1 MISVMENVKADI
13 KTMSNDQLNE
23 IAEAVNMRRK
33 RIQNQAIR
41 NMLVGDIVSFETRNK
56 GTITGKVSKVNRK
69 TIIVAESKSTREWK
83 VPANLATKLG
93 IGG

>member
-13 KTMSNDQLNE
+13 ETMSNDQLNE
-23 IAEAVNMRRK
+23 IANAVNMRRK

-41 NMLVGDIVSFETRNK
+41 SMLVGDIVSFETRK
-56 GTITGKVSKVNRK
+56 GTITGKVRKVNRK
-69 TIIVAESKSTREWK
+69 NVIVADSHSTSEWK
-83 VPANLATKLG
+83 VPANLLTKLG

>member
-13 KTMSNDQLNE
+13 GKMSNDQLNE
-23 IAEAVNMRRK
+23 IANAVNMRRK

-41 NMLVGDIVSFETRNK
+41 SMLVGDIVSFETRK
-56 GTITGKVSKVNRK
+56 GTITGKVRKVNRK
-69 TIIVAESKSTREWK
+69 NVIVADSNSTSEWK
-83 VPANLATKLG
+83 VPANLLTKLG